1 VLLLLLRELAFT
13 LNTDGCPEFVRM
25 FVAELLEREAAMLI
39 AFDKREAGIVVCPAR
54 DCTEAA
60 PFTKGR

>member
-1 VLLLLLRELAFT
+1 MNNAV
-13 LNTDGCPEFVRM
+13 PEFVRM